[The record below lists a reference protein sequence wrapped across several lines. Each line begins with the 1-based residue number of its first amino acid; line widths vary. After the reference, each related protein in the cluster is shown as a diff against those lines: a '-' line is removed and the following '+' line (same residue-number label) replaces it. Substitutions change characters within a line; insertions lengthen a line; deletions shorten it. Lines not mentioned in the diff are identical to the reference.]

1 MARNLQKQLNQKMP
15 NDLDDEE
22 YAKKLQDE
30 LNQQFYNDDI

>member
-15 NDLDDEE
+15 NTFDDEE